1 MNEIIFD
8 FENENEKIDNYE
20 MKIDTFDAIFSI
32 ERISISCDD
41 IMVQI
46 GHQIFGEHLTIVAEQ
61 IFAVFVIESGA
72 IKGIESIS
80 WMIIFWT
87 SPLTVFKT
95 VSPRDRS
102 GSIQS
107 RSSPTNVNWLAAIV
121 LVLLNFNIQK
131 LINSLQKC
139 KAFIPKTQKD
149 SFFNSKKSFYC
160 LEQNRTELK
169 KSCSRTEL
177 NGTDA

>member
-46 GHQIFGEHLTIVAEQ
+46 GHQIFGEHLTIVTEQ

-80 WMIIFWT
+80 WMIIF
-87 SPLTVFKT
+87 
-95 VSPRDRS
+95 
-102 GSIQS
+102 
-107 RSSPTNVNWLAAIV
+107 
-121 LVLLNFNIQK
+121 
-131 LINSLQKC
+131 
-139 KAFIPKTQKD
+139 
-149 SFFNSKKSFYC
+149 
-160 LEQNRTELK
+160 
-169 KSCSRTEL
+169 
-177 NGTDA
+177 